1 MTSLAQNSNHDIYTV
16 DGLIAVASGKDA
28 QAHII
33 ADAIRTL
40 EGELQL
46 DIEAGIPY
54 QRTVWESRSRVNI
67 WQHFVRERVLAF
79 PFVQEIVSFTVDL
92 GTEHQLHYTLTVRTD
107 NDTITVEQ

>member
-1 MTSLAQNSNHDIYTV
+1 MTSLAQNSNHDIYAV

-46 DIEAGIPY
+46 DVEAGIPY
-54 QRTVWESRSRVNI
+54 QRTIWESRSNVEL

-79 PFVQEIVSFTVDL
+79 PFVQEIVSLDINL
-92 GTEHQLHYTLTVRTD
+92 GTEHQLHYTLTVRVN

>member
-1 MTSLAQNSNHDIYTV
+1 MTSLAQNSNNDIFAT
-16 DGLIAVASGKDA
+16 GGMLSVASGKDA

-46 DIEAGIPY
+46 DVEAGIPY
-54 QRTVWESRSRVNI
+54 QRTIWASRSNVEL

-79 PFVQEIVSFTVDL
+79 QFVQEIVSFTVDL

>member
-1 MTSLAQNSNHDIYTV
+1 MTSLAQNSNHDIYTI

-46 DIEAGIPY
+46 DVEAGIPY
-54 QRTVWESRSRVNI
+54 QRTIWESRSNVEL

-79 PFVQEIVSFTVDL
+79 PFVQEIVSLDINL
-92 GTEHQLHYTLTVRTD
+92 GTEHQLHYTLTVRVN

>member
-16 DGLIAVASGKDA
+16 GGLIAVANGKDA

-46 DIEAGIPY
+46 DVEAGIPY
-54 QRTVWESRSRVNI
+54 QRTVWVSRSNVEL

-92 GTEHQLHYTLTVRTD
+92 GTEHRMHYTLTVRTD

>member
-1 MTSLAQNSNHDIYTV
+1 MTSLAQNSNNDIFAT
-16 DGLIAVASGKDA
+16 DGILAVSSGKDA

-54 QRTVWESRSRVNI
+54 QRTVWESRSKINI

-79 PFVQEIVSFTVDL
+79 PFVQEIISFTVDL
-92 GTEHQLHYTLTVRTD
+92 GTEHLLHYTLTVRTD

>member
-1 MTSLAQNSNHDIYTV
+1 MTSIAQNSNHDIYTV

-46 DIEAGIPY
+46 DVESGIPY
-54 QRTVWESRSRVNI
+54 ERTIWTSRANVSIWE
-67 WQHFVRERVLAF
+67 HFVRQKVLSF
-79 PFVQEIVSFTVDL
+79 PFVQEIISLDINL
-92 GTEHQLHYTLTVRTD
+92 GTEHQLHYTLTVCTD

>member
-16 DGLIAVASGKDA
+16 GGLIAVASGKDA

-46 DIEAGIPY
+46 DVEAGIPY
-54 QRTVWESRSRVNI
+54 QRTIWVSRSNVEL

-79 PFVQEIVSFTVDL
+79 PLVQDIVSFTVDL

>member
-1 MTSLAQNSNHDIYTV
+1 MTSLAQNSNHDIYTI
-16 DGLIAVASGKDA
+16 DGLIAVSSGKDA

-46 DIEAGIPY
+46 DIEAGI
-54 QRTVWESRSRVNI
+54 TVWESRSRVNI
-67 WQHFVRERVLAF
+67 WQHFVRERVLGL

-92 GTEHQLHYTLTVRTD
+92 GTEHLLHYTLTVRTD